1 MRIRT
6 IFAVAAAV
14 LAVPA
19 AWGQAAPALKVGVI
33 NVQLAVQS
41 TSEGKQAAAELQS
54 QFAPRQTE
62 LQNIQKQVQDDQAR
76 LQAGQATL
84 SEDEKYRLSREYD
97 TLTRTYQRRQQ
108 DAQDD
113 FNQAQQDAIN
123 RIGRKMVEVLEKYS
137 KENGYGVIL
146 DTSAQTTPVIFAS
159 NTLDVTQQIIQLYD
173 QQYPVK
179 GGSGAS
185 GGAAP
190 SKPAPRPAA
199 PATPKQ

>member
-6 IFAVAAAV
+6 VFAVAAAA

-19 AWGQAAPALKVGVI
+19 AWGQAATPSLKVGVI

-41 TSEGKQAAAELQS
+41 TAEGKQAAAELQS

-62 LQNIQKQVQDDQAR
+62 LQNMQKQIQDDEAR
-76 LQAGQATL
+76 MRTGATTL
-84 SEDEKYRLSREYD
+84 SDDEKYRLQREYD
-97 TLTRTYQRRQQ
+97 TLTRTYQRRSQ

-113 FNQAQQDAIN
+113 VNQAQQDAIN

-137 KENGYGVIL
+137 KENGYGVVL
-146 DTSAQTTPVIFAS
+146 DTSAQTTPVIWAS
-159 NTLDVTQQIIQLYD
+159 NTIDVTQQIIQLYD
-173 QQYPVK
+173 QEYPVK
-179 GGSGAS
+179 GATA
-185 GGAAP
+185 GAAP
-190 SKPAPRPAA
+190 SKPAPRPAT